1 MADAAQATDI
11 SLALVDL
18 AAYPA
23 PASIVISLSDT
34 VNCLWLATLNGIVQ
48 LAFILN
54 STKYVIIE
62 VKSVSSGE
70 EIMKRISILIAIVLL
85 VAANISFAQS
95 TDETE
100 EPDTVEYIV
109 TGETANIR
117 SGPGTSFSV
126 VDTASS
132 GDSLLIYDAVPEVT
146 GWLRIYR
153 PEGEDAYIADFL
165 VERAP
170 TRYYAINQEPIV
182 VLTGTGKSI
191 TEIVDLPMSAYRVD
205 VSVSDRSFILKT
217 VVIAGN
223 CRDQTI
229 LNELDLDA
237 RQLELSALLV
247 SDGCSL
253 IFETDNVS
261 GSWTIEI
268 RDLLDFE
275 YLADSL
281 LEIETGSTI
290 AGKGRQLTMGTVI
303 PTGIWRIEANV
314 NDRAFILRSHVL
326 MGDCND
332 TSVFNEL
339 DFDARSLNI
348 STVYPNRGQTECV
361 VFWET
366 SNVDKDWT
374 ILFERL
380 D

>member
-1 MADAAQATDI
+1 
-11 SLALVDL
+11 
-18 AAYPA
+18 
-23 PASIVISLSDT
+23 
-34 VNCLWLATLNGIVQ
+34 
-48 LAFILN
+48 
-54 STKYVIIE
+54 
-62 VKSVSSGE
+62 
-70 EIMKRISILIAIVLL
+70 MKRISILIAIVLL